1 MDGWMYRRTL
11 GWSMEGV
18 VSHVHWSHT
27 AEAAPPRHIPAVE
40 GKYQGGFNLENMGI
54 PRSKMIFQK
63 CLHFPPGIAPDTSH

>member
-11 GWSMEGV
+11 GWSLEGV

-40 GKYQGGFNLENMGI
+40 GKYIDRRRRRRPN
-54 PRSKMIFQK
+54 K
-63 CLHFPPGIAPDTSH
+63 CAGTKGRRPVEDE